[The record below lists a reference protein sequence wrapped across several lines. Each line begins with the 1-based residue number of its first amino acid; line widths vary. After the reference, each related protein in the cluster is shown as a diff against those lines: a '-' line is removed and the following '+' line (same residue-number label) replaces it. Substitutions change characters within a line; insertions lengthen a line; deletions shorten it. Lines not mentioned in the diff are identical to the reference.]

1 MGILEKINTSDDVKA
16 LKAEELEPLCQE
28 IRSFLIE
35 SISHTGGHL
44 ASNLGAVELTVA
56 LHRVYDTSRDRV
68 VFDVGHQGYT
78 HKILTG
84 RRDKFSTLRQYG
96 GLSGFLKPY
105 ESDDDAFISGHAS
118 NSISVAM
125 GMARARTI
133 NGDDYNVAAVIGDG
147 AMTGGLAYEG
157 LEDAAGSD
165 EPIVIILNDN
175 KMSISKN
182 VGGMSRALAK
192 MRYRSAYISFKKAYR
207 AIFKKIP
214 ILYNINHA
222 LKEKLKETVLPTNT
236 FVEMGFEYLGPVDGH
251 NVHELEKALS
261 LAKDMDDRV
270 IVHVVTTKGKGCSYA
285 MEHPDK
291 YHGVGKFNAQTG
303 EIYGGGETFSSVFGE
318 TMCRL
323 AEEDRRVFAITA
335 AMSSGTGLTEF
346 EKKFPERFADIGI
359 AEGHATAMAAG
370 MAKQGAIP
378 VFAVYSSFL
387 QRAYDMLIHDVSLQ
401 KLHVVFAVD
410 RAGLVGSDGETHNGV
425 FDVDYIGSVPGMT
438 ILCPSS
444 FAELRMMLERAV
456 LEETGPVAVRYPRG
470 GEGEFRECC
479 TGNETLIRKGNDITV
494 AVYGTMINEAIKA
507 ADALDKKGIS
517 AEIVKLNVLKPT
529 DLALTMASLKKTGRL
544 LISEDVCA
552 VGSAGRFILAK
563 AYENGVAI
571 HSARL
576 LNLGEGIVPHGTVE
590 ELMREFRVDAQA
602 MIDAAEE
609 MMR

>member
-214 ILYNINHA
+214 ILSA
-222 LKEKLKETVLPTNT
+222 LP
-236 FVEMGFEYLGPVDGH
+236 
-251 NVHELEKALS
+251 
-261 LAKDMDDRV
+261 
-270 IVHVVTTKGKGCSYA
+270 
-285 MEHPDK
+285 
-291 YHGVGKFNAQTG
+291 
-303 EIYGGGETFSSVFGE
+303 
-318 TMCRL
+318 
-323 AEEDRRVFAITA
+323 
-335 AMSSGTGLTEF
+335 
-346 EKKFPERFADIGI
+346 
-359 AEGHATAMAAG
+359 
-370 MAKQGAIP
+370 
-378 VFAVYSSFL
+378 
-387 QRAYDMLIHDVSLQ
+387 
-401 KLHVVFAVD
+401 
-410 RAGLVGSDGETHNGV
+410 
-425 FDVDYIGSVPGMT
+425 
-438 ILCPSS
+438 
-444 FAELRMMLERAV
+444 
-456 LEETGPVAVRYPRG
+456 
-470 GEGEFRECC
+470 
-479 TGNETLIRKGNDITV
+479 
-494 AVYGTMINEAIKA
+494 
-507 ADALDKKGIS
+507 
-517 AEIVKLNVLKPT
+517 
-529 DLALTMASLKKTGRL
+529 
-544 LISEDVCA
+544 
-552 VGSAGRFILAK
+552 
-563 AYENGVAI
+563 
-571 HSARL
+571 
-576 LNLGEGIVPHGTVE
+576 
-590 ELMREFRVDAQA
+590 
-602 MIDAAEE
+602 
-609 MMR
+609 